1 MLVLEHAA
9 VDGRRPM
16 PQGEPMKRL
25 PDSRIGKL
33 DYLER
38 RVGRWDA
45 DPAAIGLASAQSA
58 AAVESA
64 QAARAAYKAMI
75 DARRTAEAMHDAWLG
90 AMKQA
95 ENDGR
100 SCLRSIDAFA
110 RNSPQPDAIY
120 ARASVEPPGDKHPL
134 GPPHTPPNLAIA
146 MDTQGRANL
155 AWGGTR
161 HGGTVYQVQRR
172 TIGMDGN
179 TSPWATV
186 ATVAER
192 RFVDQATP
200 SGVRGVS
207 YRVRGQRPGGASAYT
222 LPVTL
227 PLGAVAPSADAGAS
241 SSGAGALS
249 AGAGAGPAEQAGER
263 RAG

>member
-1 MLVLEHAA
+1 MLVTERAA
-9 VDGRRPM
+9 IDGRRPM
-16 PQGEPMKRL
+16 PEGEAMKRL

-33 DYLER
+33 EHLEQ

-45 DPAAIGLASAQSA
+45 DPAAVGLASAQSQ

-64 QAARAAYKAMI
+64 AAARAAYKAML
-75 DARRTAEAMHDAWLG
+75 DARRHAEAMHDAWLG
-90 AMKQA
+90 AMKTA

-100 SCLRSIDAFA
+100 SCLRTIDAFA
-110 RNSPQPDAIY
+110 KNAPQPDAVY

-134 GPPHTPPNLAIA
+134 GKPPTPTKLRIT
-146 MDTQGRANL
+146 MDSQGRANL
-155 AWGGTR
+155 VWGGTR

-179 TSPWATV
+179 TSPWETV

-222 LPVTL
+222 PGVTL
-227 PLGAVAPSADAGAS
+227 PLGAVAPSAGAGAS
-241 SSGAGALS
+241 SSGAGAVCS
-249 AGAGAGPAEQAGER
+249 GAGAGPAQHARER